1 MATILVVDDSAV
13 DRRLVG
19 GLVQKVL
26 PCSVQYAANGVEAL
40 AQMHGDLPD
49 LILTDLNMPVMDGL
63 ELVNYVRDHHPEVP
77 IVLITAYGS
86 EALAVEALAKGAAT
100 YVPKSQLAAQLPGTI
115 QNVLSMTF
123 VHRSYE
129 QLIHCLS
136 KADFQFVL
144 ENEPNLV
151 DPLVDLVQ
159 QMVASVAL
167 CDFTGRLQIGVA
179 LKEALL
185 NAIFHGNLE
194 ISSSEVQNVQQGLIE
209 ENDLSL
215 VEEHRMRPE
224 FKDRKV
230 HIDIHISADEA
241 RFVIRDEGKGFDVAK
256 VYDPKKRLAVE
267 PEGPRGLALMRTFM
281 DEICFSETGNQIT
294 MVKRRDVPQ
303 ENPVPPVDL

>member
-1 MATILVVDDSAV
+1 MATILIVDDSAV

-26 PCSVQYAANGVEAL
+26 PCTVQYAANGVEAL

-63 ELVNYVRDHHPEVP
+63 ELVHYVRDHHPEVP

-86 EALAVEALAKGAAT
+86 EALAVEALGKGAAT
-100 YVPKSQLAAQLPGTI
+100 YVPKSQLAARLPGTI

-129 QLIHCLS
+129 QLIHCLT
-136 KADFQFVL
+136 KAEFQFVL

-194 ISSSEVQNVQQGLIE
+194 IQAEEIQRVQQGLIE
-209 ENDLSL
+209 EGDLSL

-230 HIDIHISADEA
+230 HVHIRICDEEA
-241 RFVIRDEGKGFDVAK
+241 RFVVRDDGKGFDVAK
-256 VYDPKKRLAVE
+256 VFGPKKRLAVE
-267 PEGPRGLALMRTFM
+267 PEGPRGLALLRTFM
-281 DEICFSETGNQIT
+281 DEVLFNETGNQIT
-294 MVKRRDVPQ
+294 LIKRREVRR
-303 ENPVPPVDL
+303 ENDLPPVDL

>member
-1 MATILVVDDSAV
+1 
-13 DRRLVG
+13 
-19 GLVQKVL
+19 
-26 PCSVQYAANGVEAL
+26 
-40 AQMHGDLPD
+40 
-49 LILTDLNMPVMDGL
+49 
-63 ELVNYVRDHHPEVP
+63 
-77 IVLITAYGS
+77 
-86 EALAVEALAKGAAT
+86 LAVEALGKGAAT
-100 YVPKSQLAAQLPGTI
+100 YVPKSQLAARLPGTI

-129 QLIHCLS
+129 QLIHCLTR
-136 KADFQFVL
+136 AEFQFIL

-194 ISSSEVQNVQQGLIE
+194 ISTEEIARVQQGLIE
-209 ENDLSL
+209 ENDVSL
-215 VEEHRMRPE
+215 VEEHRMRAE

-230 HIDIHISADEA
+230 HVEIRISDEEA
-241 RFVIRDEGKGFDVAK
+241 RFVIRDDGKGFDVAK
-256 VYDPKKRLAVE
+256 VFDPKKRLAVE

-281 DEICFSETGNQIT
+281 DEVVFNETGSQVT
-294 MVKRRDVPQ
+294 MVKRREVRQ
-303 ENPVPPVDL
+303 ENNMPPVDL

>member
-1 MATILVVDDSAV
+1 MTTILVVDDSAV

-26 PCSVQYAANGVEAL
+26 PCTIQYAANGVEAL

-77 IVLITAYGS
+77 IVLMTAYGS
-86 EALAVEALAKGAAT
+86 EALAVEALARGAAT
-100 YVPKSQLAAQLPGTI
+100 YVPKSQLAARLPSTI

-123 VHRSYE
+123 LHRSYE
-129 QLIHCLS
+129 QLIRSLT
-136 KADFQFVL
+136 KAEFHFVL

-159 QMVASVAL
+159 QMVASVGL

-194 ISSSEVQNVQQGLIE
+194 IRSEEIQKVQEGLIE

-224 FKDRKV
+224 YKDRRV
-230 HIDIHISADEA
+230 HVDIAITADEA
-241 RFVIRDEGKGFDVAK
+241 CFVVRDDGKGFDVAK
-256 VYDPKKRLAVE
+256 RFDPKKRLAVE
-267 PEGPRGLALMRTFM
+267 PEGPRGLVLMRTFM
-281 DEICFSETGNQIT
+281 DEVVFNEAGNQVT
-294 MVKRRDVPQ
+294 MIKRREVPAPQ
-303 ENPVPPVDL
+303 PQPAVEL

>member
-1 MATILVVDDSAV
+1 MTSILVVDDSAV

-26 PCSVQYAANGVEAL
+26 PCDVNYAANGVEAL

-77 IVLITAYGS
+77 IVLMTAYGS

-100 YVPKSQLAAQLPGTI
+100 YVPKSQLAAKLPSTI

-136 KADFQFVL
+136 RAEFAFVL
-144 ENEPNLV
+144 QSEPSLV

-159 QMVASVAL
+159 QMVASVVL

-194 ISSSEVQNVQQGLIE
+194 ISPSEIQNVQHGLIE
-209 ENDLSL
+209 ENDQSL

-224 FKDRKV
+224 YKDRKV
-230 HIDIHISADEA
+230 HVEIRITSDEA
-241 RFVIRDEGKGFDVAK
+241 RFVVRDDGKGFDVAT
-256 VYDPKKRLAVE
+256 VFDPKKRLAVE

-281 DEICFSETGNQIT
+281 DEVTFNEIGNEIT

-303 ENPVPPVDL
+303 ANNAPPVEL

>member
-1 MATILVVDDSAV
+1 MTSILVVDDSAV

-26 PCSVQYAANGVEAL
+26 PCTVNYAANGVEAL

-49 LILTDLNMPVMDGL
+49 LILTDLNMPMMDGL

-100 YVPKSQLAAQLPGTI
+100 YVPKSQLAARLPGTI

-129 QLIHCLS
+129 QLIHSLT
-136 KADFQFVL
+136 KAEFQFVL
-144 ENEPNLV
+144 ENEPNLA

-159 QMVASVAL
+159 QMVASVGL

-179 LKEALL
+179 LKEAVL

-194 ISSSEVQNVQQGLIE
+194 IRNDEIQNVQEGLIE
-209 ENDLSL
+209 ENDQSI
-215 VEEHRMRPE
+215 VEEHRLRPE
-224 FKDRKV
+224 YKDRKV
-230 HIDIHISADEA
+230 YVEILITADEA
-241 RFVIRDEGKGFDVAK
+241 RFIVRDDGKGFDVAT
-256 VYDPKKRLAVE
+256 VFDPKKRVAVE

-281 DEICFSETGNQIT
+281 DEVVFNESGNQIT
-294 MVKRRDVPQ
+294 MIKRREAPRED
-303 ENPVPPVDL
+303 EVPPVDL

>member
-1 MATILVVDDSAV
+1 
-13 DRRLVG
+13 
-19 GLVQKVL
+19 
-26 PCSVQYAANGVEAL
+26 
-40 AQMHGDLPD
+40 MHGDLPD
-49 LILTDLNMPVMDGL
+49 LILTDLSMPVMDGL

-100 YVPKSQLAAQLPGTI
+100 YVPKSQLAALLPGTI

-129 QLIHCLS
+129 QLIHCLT
-136 KADFQFVL
+136 KAEFQFVL
-144 ENEPNLV
+144 ENEPNLA

-159 QMVASVAL
+159 QMVASVGL

-185 NAIFHGNLE
+185 NAVFHGNLE
-194 ISSSEVQNVQQGLIE
+194 IRSEEIQSVQEGLIE

-215 VEEHRMRPE
+215 VEEHRLRPE

-230 HIDIHISADEA
+230 YVDIFITADEA

-256 VYDPKKRLAVE
+256 VYDPKRRVAVE

-281 DEICFSETGNQIT
+281 DDVHFNDTGNQIT
-294 MVKRRDVPQ
+294 MVKRREVPQ
-303 ENPVPPVDL
+303 PNNTPPVEL

>member
-1 MATILVVDDSAV
+1 
-13 DRRLVG
+13 
-19 GLVQKVL
+19 
-26 PCSVQYAANGVEAL
+26 VQYAANGVEAL

-224 FKDRKV
+224 YRDRKV

-241 RFVIRDEGKGFDVAK
+241 RFVIRDEGTGFDVAK
-256 VYDPKKRLAVE
+256 VFDPKKRLAVE

-281 DEICFSETGNQIT
+281 DEISFNESGSQIT
-294 MVKRRDVPQ
+294 MIKRRDVPQ

>member
-19 GLVQKVL
+19 GLIQKVF
-26 PCSVQYAANGVEAL
+26 PCTVQYAANGVEAL

-49 LILTDLNMPVMDGL
+49 LILTDLSMPVMDGL
-63 ELVNYVRDHHPEVP
+63 ELVNHVRDHHPEIP
-77 IVLITAYGS
+77 IVLMTAYGS

-100 YVPKSQLAAQLPGTI
+100 YVPKSQLAARLPGTI

-123 VHRSYE
+123 VHRRYE

-136 KADFQFVL
+136 RAQFQFVL

-151 DPLVDLVQ
+151 DPLVALVQ

-167 CDFTGRLQIGVA
+167 CDFTGRVQIGVA
-179 LKEALL
+179 LKESLL

-194 ISSSEVQNVQQGLIE
+194 ISAGEVENVQQGLIE

-224 FKDRKV
+224 FKDRK
-230 HIDIHISADEA
+230 IHVEIRISSDEA
-241 RFVIRDEGKGFDVAK
+241 RFVVQDDGRGFDVAT
-256 VYDPKKRLAVE
+256 VFDPKKRLAVE

-281 DEICFSETGNQIT
+281 DEVTFNETGNQVT
-294 MVKRRDVPQ
+294 MVKRREVP
-303 ENPVPPVDL
+303 PADTPPPVDL

>member
-40 AQMHGDLPD
+40 AQMHGELPD

-77 IVLITAYGS
+77 IVLMTAYGS

-100 YVPKSQLAAQLPGTI
+100 YVPKSQLAAQLPSTI

-129 QLIHCLS
+129 QLIHCLTR
-136 KADFQFVL
+136 AHFEFVL

-194 ISSSEVQNVQQGLIE
+194 ISSAEIQNVQQGLIE

-215 VEEHRMRPE
+215 VEERRMRPE
-224 FKDRKV
+224 FKDRRV
-230 HIDIHISADEA
+230 HVDIRISTDEA
-241 RFVIRDEGKGFDVAK
+241 RFVIRDDGNGFDVAK
-256 VYDPKKRLAVE
+256 IYDPKKRLAVE
-267 PEGPRGLALMRTFM
+267 PEGPRGLALIRTFM
-281 DEICFSETGNQIT
+281 DEVSFNEKGNEIT
-294 MVKRRDVPQ
+294 MVKRREVPQ
-303 ENPVPPVDL
+303 VNTVPPVDL